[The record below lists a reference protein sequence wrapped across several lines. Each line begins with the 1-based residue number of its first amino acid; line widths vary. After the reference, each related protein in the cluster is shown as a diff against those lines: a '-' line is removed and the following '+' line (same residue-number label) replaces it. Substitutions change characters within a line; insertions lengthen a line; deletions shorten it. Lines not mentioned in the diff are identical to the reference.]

1 MNVSKIYNKLM
12 EFQEVFLISPV
23 NPVPYFAL
31 ALSLLSPI
39 YLEIEY
45 CMVKMKGGGGG
56 GGGGG

>member
-1 MNVSKIYNKLM
+1 MNVSKIYNKPM

-45 CMVKMKGGGGG
+45 CMVKMEVGAR
-56 GGGGG
+56 